1 MTIDD
6 DTRATIVR
14 LFRIEGWPVGTIARE
29 LGLHHSTVTRTLQQ
43 AAGAPQE
50 RPPRPSMIDPYLPFV
65 RQTLQSWPE
74 LHASRLYQMVCER
87 GYRGGPD
94 HFRHLIVP
102 LRPRRPAEAYL
113 RLRFLPGEQ
122 AQVDWADFGT
132 VTIGRAERK
141 LMGFVMTLSHSRHM
155 ILQYFLDAQ
164 MSNFLR
170 GHVAAFRAFGGV
182 PRVLLYDNLKSV
194 VLKRHGATVV
204 FNPNFIPFFRHYGF
218 EPRAA
223 APRRGSDKGRVER
236 GIRFVR
242 SSFFAARSWR
252 DVADLNAQAA
262 LWSEGH
268 AADRPWP
275 DDRTRRVRAVF
286 AEEQPYLIA
295 LPDTDYPVD
304 DLIPVKIGK
313 TPYAR
318 FDGNDYTVPHTHVR
332 RVLTVSASLTTVRI
346 LDGDVVLASHARSFD
361 KDAPIEDPAHL
372 EALVTW
378 KRGARRARSQ
388 HRLIGAA
395 PSVERLLAEAAER
408 GDNIGT
414 IVAALMRLLDSYG
427 GPALERA
434 VIEALAR
441 GVPHPNAVR
450 LALTRGRTTPPPLP
464 VPLTN
469 PRLREI
475 TVRDHDLADY
485 DGLAQDTDP
494 AGDEEED

>member
-122 AQVDWADFGT
+122 AQLDWADFGT

-218 EPRAA
+218 EPRAGGA
-223 APRRGSDKGRVER
+223 APRQRQGTRRAGHPLRAEQLLRRPVMARCRGPQRAGRPVER
-236 GIRFVR
+236 GPCRRPALAGR
-242 SSFFAARSWR
+242 S
-252 DVADLNAQAA
+252 
-262 LWSEGH
+262 H
-268 AADRPWP
+268 ASG
-275 DDRTRRVRAVF
+275 TRGLRRRA
-286 AEEQPYLIA
+286 A
-295 LPDTDYPVD
+295 LPDRA
-304 DLIPVKIGK
+304 
-313 TPYAR
+313 AR
-318 FDGNDYTVPHTHVR
+318 
-332 RVLTVSASLTTVRI
+332 
-346 LDGDVVLASHARSFD
+346 
-361 KDAPIEDPAHL
+361 
-372 EALVTW
+372 
-378 KRGARRARSQ
+378 
-388 HRLIGAA
+388 HRL
-395 PSVERLLAEAAER
+395 P
-408 GDNIGT
+408 
-414 IVAALMRLLDSYG
+414 
-427 GPALERA
+427 
-434 VIEALAR
+434 
-441 GVPHPNAVR
+441 
-450 LALTRGRTTPPPLP
+450 GRRSDPGEDRQDT
-464 VPLTN
+464 
-469 PRLREI
+469 LREI
-475 TVRDHDLADY
+475 
-485 DGLAQDTDP
+485 
-494 AGDEEED
+494 

>member
-361 KDAPIEDPAHL
+361 KDAPIDRGSGTSRGPGDVEARRPAGPEPAPADRRGAVGRAPACRGGRARRQHRHDRRRPDAPARQL
-372 EALVTW
+372 WRAGA
-378 KRGARRARSQ
+378 RACGHRGAGARRAPSQ
-388 HRLIGAA
+388 CGAA
-395 PSVERLLAEAAER
+395 RP
-408 GDNIGT
+408 DP
-414 IVAALMRLLDSYG
+414 
-427 GPALERA
+427 GPHDAT
-434 VIEALAR
+434 ALA
-441 GVPHPNAVR
+441 GTAHQSA
-450 LALTRGRTTPPPLP
+450 AA
-464 VPLTN
+464 
-469 PRLREI
+469 
-475 TVRDHDLADY
+475 RDH
-485 DGLAQDTDP
+485 G
-494 AGDEEED
+494 AGP